1 MSSAV
6 ILAVVFGYFVLLLA
20 IAFYTSRNT
29 GNDDFFIGH
38 KSSKWYL
45 VAYGMIGTSLS
56 GVTFMSVPGKV
67 NTAHFYYLQVV
78 IGYLI
83 GYIVVAMVL
92 LPLYYRLNLTSIYS
106 YLKERFGVTTYK
118 TGASFFLLSRT
129 LGASLRIY
137 LVLYVLQN
145 FMLAEMGVPFT
156 LTAFVI
162 LLMILLYTYKG
173 GVKTI
178 VWTDTLQTTFMILAL
193 VVTIGLICSELNFS
207 FGGLVSE
214 LHKNNYTDVF
224 NYDWK
229 AKGFM
234 LKQILGGAFITITMT
249 GLDQEMMQKNISIR
263 SLGEAQ
269 KNMFTFSG
277 ILLVVNLLFLV
288 LGGALYVYV
297 AQKGITL
304 SGQTDDT
311 FPLITLHYLSP
322 IAGVIFI
329 VGLISAL
336 FPSADGAMTALT
348 SSFCID
354 ILDFKNRTDI
364 GEKEKE
370 KRRIMVHSTVAVIF
384 FLLILVCK
392 AINEKAVIDLVLDI
406 AAYTYG
412 PLLGLFSFG
421 ILTKRKLNDALTPVI
436 CITAVVLAVF
446 ISPPIPDKIYSSL
459 PQFFTDYKTWR
470 EGVLHG
476 YQMGLELLVING
488 LLTFAGLWAIST
500 KVSTTK
506 Q

>member
-29 GNDDFFIGH
+29 SNEDFFIGH
-38 KSSKWYL
+38 KSSRWYL

-207 FGGLVSE
+207 FSGLISE
-214 LHKNNYTDVF
+214 LHKNDYTAVF

-288 LGGALYVYV
+288 LGGALYVYA

-311 FPLITLHYLSP
+311 FPMITLHYLSP

-370 KRRIMVHSTVAVIF
+370 KRRIMVHTTVAIIF

-412 PLLGLFSFG
+412 PLLGLFAFG
-421 ILTKRKLNDALTPVI
+421 ILTKRKLNDALTPII
-436 CITAVVLAVF
+436 CVSAVVLALL
-446 ISPPIPDKIYSSL
+446 ISPPIPDKIYPNL
-459 PQFFTDYKTWR
+459 PQLFTDYKLWR
-470 EGVLHG
+470 ESMLHG
-476 YQMGLELLVING
+476 YQIGLELLVING
-488 LLTFAGLWAIST
+488 LVTFGGLWAIST
-500 KVSTTK
+500 KVSTLK